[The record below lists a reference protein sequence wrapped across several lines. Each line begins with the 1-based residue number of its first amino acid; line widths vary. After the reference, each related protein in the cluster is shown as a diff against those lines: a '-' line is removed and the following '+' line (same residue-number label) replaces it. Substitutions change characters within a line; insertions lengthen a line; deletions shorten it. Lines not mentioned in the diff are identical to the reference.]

1 MEHLHTFYTKLIMRY
16 LEIILQC
23 EKNSYGKLTTN
34 NVFELSSL
42 DYIISSDLYL
52 LEKNKAGIIL
62 F

>member
-1 MEHLHTFYTKLIMRY
+1 MRY